1 MGKAERNSFQQERC
15 NQQDLDAWLSEI
27 CNLMTFMAQG
37 HNLSRGLATIQN
49 TKKFEVHPQTNA

>member
-1 MGKAERNSFQQERC
+1 MGKAEGNSFQQEMC

-37 HNLSRGLATIQN
+37 HNLSRGLAKIQN
-49 TKKFEVHPQTNA
+49 TKT